1 MHSPGVDLNRN
12 FEQGWFSSCSG
23 STTETSN
30 TYKGVAPCST
40 PECAALTKMGE
51 ALRFEKFMDFHST
64 GREVL
69 ANYRCTDYPE
79 ALATWMREKAVALG
93 EFADYVYRQP
103 SAEGELFT
111 DYINKFTSYSFLTE
125 MVSAARPCYHRGHG
139 RGAAGWT
146 NSCSRCRH

>member
-1 MHSPGVDLNRN
+1 MP
-12 FEQGWFSSCSG
+12 CAG

-30 TYKGVAPCST
+30 TYKGVSPCST
-40 PECAALTKMGE
+40 PECRALTSMGA

-79 ALATWMREKAVALG
+79 ELADWMREKAIELG

-111 DYINKFTSYSFLTE
+111 DYINKYTSYSFLTE
-125 MVSAARPCYHRGHG
+125 MGSMHRPPYADAITECIRCAPSPLHPSLSRARSSLSFH
-139 RGAAGWT
+139 T
-146 NSCSRCRH
+146 MS